1 VPFSCDAVVE
11 HEQTDRATPVRFSL
25 DAVEPGRNIHP
36 RGIDRAEGDVLLQSP
51 LRLSPAD
58 IGVAAIAGQTTLV
71 VARAP
76 TVAIVPML
84 AAALRSFGANVTTLC
99 RAPDDLHATIEALES
114 IDVDL
119 LITVGGV
126 SQGTRDHVKPAWDAL
141 GATPLVDRV
150 PIQPGKPTRCWK
162 TPSGTA
168 LALPGN
174 PVAAIIC
181 AHLFARPWVR
191 ASLGLLPLDDW
202 SNIALD
208 HDVTPNPTR
217 TLYRAVN
224 VNSNARLATWHGS
237 GDLPHLAG
245 TDGIVECAMQRDVIP
260 AGTVCPFLRWTLD

>member
-1 VPFSCDAVVE
+1 
-11 HEQTDRATPVRFSL
+11 
-25 DAVEPGRNIHP
+25 
-36 RGIDRAEGDVLLQSP
+36 
-51 LRLSPAD
+51 
-58 IGVAAIAGQTTLV
+58 
-71 VARAP
+71 
-76 TVAIVPML
+76 ML